1 MIAKIPMPDRYPN
14 LSDYPPPCQ
23 AVSRPKKQVILSED
37 DIEQALSDFVRE
49 RYGAPD
55 DTVFEIDISI
65 EARGPWNRK
74 GQRECRLETTVA
86 WEE

>member
-1 MIAKIPMPDRYPN
+1 M
-14 LSDYPPPCQ
+14 
-23 AVSRPKKQVILSED
+23 SRPKKQVILSED
-37 DIEQALSDFVRE
+37 DIEQALSAFVRA

-65 EARGPWNRK
+65 EARGPWNHK
-74 GQRECRLETTVA
+74 GQRECLLRTTVT